1 MGQLKEKTVFM
12 NITPRNI
19 NYYKSKGYK
28 AANGETIEIDIND
41 KSFCPFPYLEIETTS
56 EEKLEEILK
65 LIKLEDDD
73 KIDTNDALKEAIINT
88 KESLE
93 VKEKEESQSIGIR
106 DELVNNENTTNG
118 NPVEDL
124 GI

>member
-1 MGQLKEKTVFM
+1 MLQDGLEKV
-12 NITPRNI
+12 
-19 NYYKSKGYK
+19 
-28 AANGETIEIDIND
+28 IDG
-41 KSFCPFPYLEIETTS
+41 KTTF
-56 EEKLEEILK
+56 EEILK
-65 LIKLEDDD
+65 LIELEDDD

-93 VKEKEESQSIGIR
+93 VKEKAESQSIGLR
-106 DELVNNENTTNG
+106 DELVNNENTTNE